1 MMKTIGEEP
10 VYEVFARR
18 VPGEPLR
25 HVGCVAAPA
34 AALARVYAR
43 SIYDEESWIEMYVVP
58 RQAIIPVESV
68 RNAAVDEH
76 A

>member
-1 MMKTIGEEP
+1 VKTIGNEP

-18 VPGEPLR
+18 VAGEPLR
-25 HVGCVAAPA
+25 HVGSVAAPDDT
-34 AALARVYAR
+34 LARVYAR

-58 RQAIIPVESV
+58 RHAVIPVESV
-68 RNAAVDEH
+68 RSEAVDAH

>member
-1 MMKTIGEEP
+1 MKTIGEEP

-18 VPGEPLR
+18 AEGEPLR

-34 AALARVYAR
+34 DALARVYAR

-58 RQAIIPVESV
+58 RRAVIPVESM
-68 RNAAVDEH
+68 RTEAVDAH

>member
-1 MMKTIGEEP
+1 VQRIGDEP

-18 VPGEPLR
+18 QDGEPLR
-25 HVGCVAAPA
+25 HVGSVAAPDDT
-34 AALARVYAR
+34 LARVYAR

-58 RQAIIPVESV
+58 RRAVIPVESV
-68 RNAAVDEH
+68 RTEAVDAH

>member
-1 MMKTIGEEP
+1 MKTIGQEP

-18 VPGEPLR
+18 AEGEPLR
-25 HVGCVAAPA
+25 HVGCVAAPTES
-34 AALARVYAR
+34 LARVYAR

-58 RQAIIPVESV
+58 RRAIIAVQSV
-68 RNAAVDEH
+68 RTEAVDVH

>member
-1 MMKTIGEEP
+1 MKTIGREP

-18 VPGEPLR
+18 VEGEPLR
-25 HVGCVAAPA
+25 HVGSVAAPGES
-34 AALARVYAR
+34 LARVYAR

-58 RQAIIPVESV
+58 REAIIPVHSIRAE
-68 RNAAVDEH
+68 AVDAH

>member
-1 MMKTIGEEP
+1 VRTIGDEP

-18 VPGEPLR
+18 TDGEPLR
-25 HVGCVAAPA
+25 HVGCVAAPDD
-34 AALARVYAR
+34 ALARVYAR

-58 RQAIIPVESV
+58 RQAVIPVESV
-68 RNAAVDEH
+68 RSEAVDAH